1 MISHTKMIQKKQS
14 TDYVNYIIS
23 LKYPKKLLKT
33 LSDKHNLNPILSN
46 GIDGKKCSDD
56 TIKRHFT
63 TFYRFFGPKSSIG
76 CSLSH
81 VNVWKTFLKT
91 DKKYAIIFED
101 DIILDDITYN
111 LAEVIPFYVEQTP
124 KDFDVLYL
132 GSLGSDNT
140 PNFFTISMSL
150 LNMSA
155 EYKDINDYVKQPN
168 VALATH
174 AYVISKSGAEKLVK
188 NLDGNIHNHI
198 DYCIQHLYSKR
209 ILNNYITKPRL
220 LYQSSTDSNVSNNV
234 SNTHPIII
242 NKILSN
248 FYVDDHVRSSYITT
262 LSVFRIGS
270 FNITISSLILIAAV
284 VLYITISGQ
293 RNYNTL
299 ILFLILL
306 SLPDIFLN
314 YSSI

>member
-1 MISHTKMIQKKQS
+1 MIQKKQS
-14 TDYVNYIIS
+14 IDYVNYIIS

-33 LSDKHNLNPILSN
+33 LSNKHHLNPILAN
-46 GIDGKKCSDD
+46 AIDGKKCSDD
-56 TIKRHFT
+56 IIKRHFT
-63 TFYRFFGPKSSIG
+63 TFYRFFGPKASIG
-76 CSLSH
+76 CALSH
-81 VNVWKTFLKT
+81 LYVWKTFLKT
-91 DKKYAIIFED
+91 HKKYAIVFED

-111 LAEVIPFYVEQTP
+111 LSKVIPIYVQQTP
-124 KDFDVLYL
+124 QDFDILYL
-132 GSLGSDNT
+132 GSLGSDYI

-155 EYKDINDYVKQPN
+155 EYKDINDYVKQPS

-174 AYVISKSGAEKLVK
+174 AYVISRSGAKKLVK

-198 DYCIQHLYSKR
+198 DYCIQNLYSQG

-248 FYVDDHVRSSYITT
+248 FYVDKHVRSSYITT

-270 FNITISSLILIAAV
+270 FNITISSLILISTII
-284 VLYITISGQ
+284 LYIMISNQ
-293 RNYNTL
+293 KNYNTL
-299 ILFLILL
+299 ILSLVLL
-306 SLPDIFLN
+306 SLSDIFKLE
-314 YSSI
+314 SSIR

>member
-1 MISHTKMIQKKQS
+1 MIQKKQS
-14 TDYVNYIIS
+14 IDYVNYIIS

-33 LSDKHNLNPILSN
+33 LSNKHHLNPILAN
-46 GIDGKKCSDD
+46 AIDGKKCSDD
-56 TIKRHFT
+56 IIKRHFT
-63 TFYRFFGPKSSIG
+63 TFYRFFGPKASIG
-76 CSLSH
+76 CALSH
-81 VNVWKTFLKT
+81 LYVWKTFLKT
-91 DKKYAIIFED
+91 HKKYAIVFED

-111 LAEVIPFYVEQTP
+111 LSKVIPIYVQQTP
-124 KDFDVLYL
+124 QDFDILYL
-132 GSLGSDNT
+132 GSLGSDYI

-155 EYKDINDYVKQPN
+155 EYKDINDYVKQPS

-174 AYVISKSGAEKLVK
+174 AYVISRSGAKKLVK

-198 DYCIQHLYSKR
+198 DYCIQNLYSQG

-248 FYVDDHVRSSYITT
+248 FYVDKHVRSSYITT

-270 FNITISSLILIAAV
+270 FNITISSLILISTII
-284 VLYITISGQ
+284 LYITISNQ

-299 ILFLILL
+299 ILSLVLL
-306 SLPDIFLN
+306 SLSDIFKLE
-314 YSSI
+314 SSIR

>member
-1 MISHTKMIQKKQS
+1 MIQPNGS
-14 TDYVNYIIS
+14 TDYINYIIS
-23 LKYPKKLLKT
+23 LKYPEKLLKT
-33 LSDKHNLNPILSN
+33 LSDKHRLNPILLT

-56 TIKRHFT
+56 IIKSHFT
-63 TFYRFFGPKSSIG
+63 TFYRFFGPKGSIG
-76 CSLSH
+76 CALSH
-81 VNVWKTFLKT
+81 LNVWKRFLKT
-91 DKKYAIIFED
+91 DKKYAIVFED
-101 DIILDDITYN
+101 DIILDDLTYN
-111 LAEVIPFYVEQTP
+111 LSEVIPLYVKQTP
-124 KDFDVLYL
+124 EDFDILYL

-140 PNFFTISMSL
+140 PNFFTISMSM

-155 EYKDINDYVKQPN
+155 EYKDINDYIKRPQ

-174 AYVISKSGAEKLVK
+174 AYVISRSGAEKLVK

-198 DYCIQHLYSKR
+198 DYCIQNLYSKG

-220 LYQSSTDSNVSNNV
+220 LYQSSTDSNISNNV

-262 LSVFRIGS
+262 LSVLRIGS
-270 FNITISSLILIAAV
+270 FNITISTLILIV
-284 VLYITISGQ
+284 GIILYVMMSSG

-299 ILFLILL
+299 ILFFILL
-306 SLPDIFLN
+306 TLPDIFLN
-314 YSSI
+314 

>member
-1 MISHTKMIQKKQS
+1 MIQKKQS
-14 TDYVNYIIS
+14 IDYVNYIIS

-33 LSDKHNLNPILSN
+33 LSNKHHLNPILTN
-46 GIDGKKCSDD
+46 AIDGKKCSDD
-56 TIKRHFT
+56 IIKRHFT
-63 TFYRFFGPKSSIG
+63 TFYRFFGPKASIG
-76 CSLSH
+76 CALSH
-81 VNVWKTFLKT
+81 LYVWKTFLKT
-91 DKKYAIIFED
+91 HKKYAIVFED

-111 LAEVIPFYVEQTP
+111 LSKVIPIYVQQTP
-124 KDFDVLYL
+124 QDFDILYL
-132 GSLGSDNT
+132 GSLGSDYI

-155 EYKDINDYVKQPN
+155 EYKDINDYVKQPS

-174 AYVISKSGAEKLVK
+174 AYVISRSGAKKLVK

-198 DYCIQHLYSKR
+198 DYCIQNLYSQG

-248 FYVDDHVRSSYITT
+248 FYVDKHVRSSYITT

-270 FNITISSLILIAAV
+270 FNITISSLILISTII
-284 VLYITISGQ
+284 LYIMISNQ
-293 RNYNTL
+293 KNYNTL
-299 ILFLILL
+299 ILSLVLL
-306 SLPDIFLN
+306 SLSDIFKLE
-314 YSSI
+314 SSIR

>member
-1 MISHTKMIQKKQS
+1 MILHTKTIQKKQS
-14 TDYVNYIIS
+14 IDYVNYIIS
-23 LKYPKKLLKT
+23 LKYPEKLLKT
-33 LSDKHNLNPILSN
+33 LSNKHRLNPILSN

-76 CSLSH
+76 CALSH
-81 VNVWKTFLKT
+81 VNVWKTFLNT
-91 DKKYAIIFED
+91 DKKYAIVFED

-111 LAEVIPFYVEQTP
+111 LSEVIPVYVEQTP
-124 KDFDVLYL
+124 KDFDILYL

-155 EYKDINDYVKQPN
+155 EYKNINDYVKQPK

-174 AYVISKSGAEKLVK
+174 AYVISRSGAEKLLK

-198 DYCIQHLYSKR
+198 DYCIQNLYSKG

-220 LYQSSTDSNVSNNV
+220 LYQSSTDSNISNNV

-262 LSVFRIGS
+262 LSVLRIGP
-270 FNITISSLILIAAV
+270 FNITISSLILIAAI

-314 YSSI
+314 

>member
-1 MISHTKMIQKKQS
+1 MIQKKQS
-14 TDYVNYIIS
+14 IDYVNYIIS

-33 LSDKHNLNPILSN
+33 LSNKHHLNPILAN
-46 GIDGKKCSDD
+46 AIDGKKCSDD
-56 TIKRHFT
+56 IIKRHFT
-63 TFYRFFGPKSSIG
+63 TFYRFFGPKASIG
-76 CSLSH
+76 CALSH
-81 VNVWKTFLKT
+81 LYVWKTFLKT
-91 DKKYAIIFED
+91 HKKYAIVFED

-111 LAEVIPFYVEQTP
+111 LSKVIPIHVQQTP
-124 KDFDVLYL
+124 QDFDILYL

-155 EYKDINDYVKQPN
+155 EYKDINDYVKQPS

-174 AYVISKSGAEKLVK
+174 AYVISRSGAEKLVK

-198 DYCIQHLYSKR
+198 DYCIQNLYSQG

-220 LYQSSTDSNVSNNV
+220 LYQSSTDSNISNNV

-248 FYVDDHVRSSYITT
+248 FYVDKHVRSSYITT
-262 LSVFRIGS
+262 LSVLRIGS
-270 FNITISSLILIAAV
+270 FNITISSLILISAII
-284 VLYITISGQ
+284 LYITISNQ

-299 ILFLILL
+299 ILSLVLL
-306 SLPDIFLN
+306 SLSDIFKLE
-314 YSSI
+314 SSIR